1 MWDRLFIGRKY
12 KCVTDC
18 LLGGNKNVGQ
28 IVYWEEIKMWDR
40 LFIGRKYKCVTDCL
54 LGGNINE
61 REKKAEAT

>member
-40 LFIGRKYKCVTDCL
+40 LFIGRK
-54 LGGNINE
+54 
-61 REKKAEAT
+61 

>member
-1 MWDRLFIGRKY
+1 
-12 KCVTDC
+12 
-18 LLGGNKNVGQ
+18 VGQ